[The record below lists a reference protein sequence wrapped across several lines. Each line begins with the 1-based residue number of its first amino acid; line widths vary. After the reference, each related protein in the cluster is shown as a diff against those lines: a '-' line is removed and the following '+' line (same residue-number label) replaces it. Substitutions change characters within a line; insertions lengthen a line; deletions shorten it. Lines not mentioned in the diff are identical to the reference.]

1 MVQWTRGLSSSPQT
15 PNMLCQAAMLERW
28 KQMIAKC
35 LSSDHHRPCII
46 LFPTAIILIVIT
58 YHFQWSTS
66 TNISRWTST
75 AWRLA
80 RRSTS
85 WTLKVWI
92 CILILTL
99 HLESK
104 LMVELLTFSI
114 VHWNIILQ
122 ANSPSRLPIL
132 RMASTLLAEQLTGSL
147 QCSTWRQGSFC
158 TPLRWRIV
166 GEDILSFDSRA
177 TPCQSAPLPSVQI
190 VRDSWQALTTAQ
202 LKCRI
207 SSYFRGT
214 TSY

>member
-28 KQMIAKC
+28 EQMIANC

-85 WTLKVWI
+85 WTPKVWI
-92 CILILTL
+92 FNFTL
-99 HLESK
+99 SPSWWLNYLPSP
-104 LMVELLTFSI
+104 LSI
-114 VHWNIILQ
+114 EMLQ

-147 QCSTWRQGSFC
+147 QCLTWRQGSFC

-166 GEDILSFDSRA
+166 GEDILNFDSRA
-177 TPCQSAPLPSVQI
+177 TPCQYGPLPSVQI
-190 VRDSWQALTTAQ
+190 VRDSWQAPTTAQ